1 MDTCGVGC
9 VALREAD
16 PVGTM
21 TVGDCPGQ
29 ETLSQLDVKASAEA
43 TGAEASLEIALP
55 TPLSGC
61 EDSPEKMRHAAGQEG
76 LSGLSTQP
84 GTQPDLSSE
93 LSKVSKPRAA
103 KPGRKKGGRA
113 RKGPKRP
120 QLPNPPPAPL
130 APGLLDQGG
139 PLPAPMPKKRGRK
152 SKAELLLL
160 KLSKG
165 LEQPESPP
173 PKRPPEDF
181 ETPPGERP
189 RRRAAQV

>member
-1 MDTCGVGC
+1 MPLGRRASPACLRSQVPSQVPPC
-9 VALREAD
+9 LPVAL
-16 PVGTM
+16 
-21 TVGDCPGQ
+21 CPLGPNRNQKEQIELTGQ
-29 ETLSQLDVKASAEA
+29 HNYSKEVRALILSHRA
-43 TGAEASLEIALP
+43 IFF
-55 TPLSGC
+55 
-61 EDSPEKMRHAAGQEG
+61 
-76 LSGLSTQP
+76 ST
-84 GTQPDLSSE
+84 DLSSE

-189 RRRAAQV
+189 RRRVAQV